1 MGRSI
6 LVGKKSSEKIF
17 ALAIVPLETKNP
29 YRGVVMANEKNL
41 KPPRTKSEA
50 RERGKKGG
58 KKSGE
63 ARRERKALKEQL
75 LLLLETGN
83 ARQELCTALLDKA
96 LSGDVRAFEV
106 IRDTIGEKPVEK
118 VAQTDGDGNDVP
130 KNDLS
135 KVPTEILLQMAKAAG
150 ADINDDDEDGN
161 NAT

>member
-1 MGRSI
+1 M
-6 LVGKKSSEKIF
+6 
-17 ALAIVPLETKNP
+17 
-29 YRGVVMANEKNL
+29 NEGNL
-41 KPPRTKSEA
+41 KPVRTASEA

-118 VAQTDGDGNDVP
+118 VAQTTADGNDSPV
-130 KNDLS
+130 NDLS
-135 KVPTEILLQMAKAAG
+135 KIPTETLLKMAEAAG
-150 ADINDDDEDGN
+150 VVRLLVKRHRNTISFSIKLYILAQE
-161 NAT
+161 

>member
-29 YRGVVMANEKNL
+29 YRGAVMANVQNL
-41 KPPRTKSEA
+41 KPVRSKDEA
-50 RERGKKGG
+50 RRRGANGG

-75 LLLLETGN
+75 LLLLKTGN
-83 ARQELCTALLDKA
+83 AQKELCTALLEKA
-96 LSGDVRAFEV
+96 LSGDVKAFEV

-118 VAQTDGDGNDVP
+118 VAQTTADGNDSPV
-130 KNDLS
+130 NDLS
-135 KVPTEILLQMAKAAG
+135 KIPTETLLKMAEAAG
-150 ADINDDDEDGN
+150 VGIK
-161 NAT
+161 ATC

>member
-1 MGRSI
+1 
-6 LVGKKSSEKIF
+6 
-17 ALAIVPLETKNP
+17 
-29 YRGVVMANEKNL
+29 MANEKNL

-63 ARRERKALKEQL
+63 VRRERKALKEQL

-83 ARQELCTALLDKA
+83 ARQELCTALLEKA

-106 IRDTIGEKPVEK
+106 IRDTIGEKPVDK
-118 VAQTDGDGNDVP
+118 VAQTDGDGNDVTV
-130 KNDLS
+130 NDLS
-135 KVPTEILLQMAKAAG
+135 KIPTETLLEMAKAAG